1 MLKVTI
7 MNVRLQ
13 QFLAAENITQAQLAD
28 TLNVARA
35 GISHILAGRN
45 KPSYD
50 FLSSLMLKY
59 PRLNIEW
66 MMFGKGKM
74 YKDNETSSNQMEYA
88 ATSRQDELFPVE
100 IADETLSESKNSDIH
115 DESLENS
122 IESNYSTQSHEIIK
136 VVEKQRNVKKILIL
150 FDDGTFQEM

>member
-1 MLKVTI
+1 MTI

-50 FLSSLMLKY
+50 FLSSLMAKY

-74 YKDNETSSNQMEYA
+74 YKDIDSRANQVEA
-88 ATSRQDELFPVE
+88 DVTGRQDELFPVE
-100 IADETLSESKNSDIH
+100 IPDEPLSESQNSYTHQDIV
-115 DESLENS
+115 ENS
-122 IESNYSTQSHEIIK
+122 ADSGCNMKAHEVIK
-136 VVEKQRNVKKILIL
+136 IVEKQRNVKKILIL